1 MAKIDKDSL
10 AYLGMDYQLKL
21 MAQILTD
28 KNFANS
34 IIDIIDPNYFEEQY
48 IKIIAATIK
57 DAKAKDEIIPDY
69 GSLEIRLLEE
79 QTDDVKRRFVLAQL
93 RKIKEASLDDTF
105 KTQDIAMRFCK
116 QQELKKSL
124 KEIQKI
130 IDRGNLEEY
139 EQCEAILRTALEHGD
154 NKDDGISVFHDIKNV
169 LKPDFRKPI
178 RTGIK
183 GLDEIMDGGLSKGEL
198 AVILA
203 PFGVG
208 KSLSNS
214 SKVYTPY
221 GYKLMGDI
229 KVDDY
234 VISRLG
240 EPTRVLGVYPQ
251 GVRDIY
257 KVSFNDG
264 TSAMCDKEHLW
275 AVNTINQRNR
285 KTKKDGKI
293 VYLEPDTSFKVIKTS
308 DMFDDIKVWGGR
320 RLNYKIPMV
329 LPVEFNEKELIID
342 PYLLGVVL
350 GDGCITIDNQPHF
363 VTKDDEIITEVSK
376 LYSNISIKEQIR
388 YVEKEIDGELVL
400 VKRSL
405 MKVSLLGIKDS
416 LIKLE
421 LHGTNSSSKFI
432 PKSYLYNS
440 VENRVSILQGL
451 LDTDGT
457 VNTRG
462 GIEYCT
468 VSEQLAN
475 DVRELVLS
483 LGGFC
488 KIKEKQ
494 PKYTYKGEKK
504 SGKLAYNLNISFPI
518 ENGIIPFKL
527 ERKLNKVRNRDKY
540 STNKFITSIE
550 YSHEE
555 EATCIMVDNDE
566 HLFVTDDYIVTHNTT
581 MMTKICNTAMNDGKK
596 VLQIFFEDMPNVIQ
610 RKHLACWSGYDLN
623 SLSLH
628 EEQLQQMCI
637 DMQNNT
643 KGDTG
648 ELRLKK
654 FSSDGTTIP
663 MIRQYIRQQIAGGFR
678 PDLVT
683 LDYIDCVTPSKKFD
697 DINAGEGA
705 VMRQFESMLSEL
717 DLAGWTAVQ
726 GNRSSISAEVVEAN
740 QMGGSIKK
748 GQIGHFIVSIAK
760 TLDQK
765 EDGTATM
772 AILKSRFGK
781 DGIVFPNIV
790 FDNARIQIEMGDAQ
804 GGTRKQYKKDVDD
817 NQQERLNALMEARKV
832 VKNN

>member
-34 IIDIIDPNYFEEQY
+34 IIDIIQPEYFEEQY

-57 DAKAKDEIIPDY
+57 DAKGKDEIIPDY

-139 EQCEAILRTALEHGD
+139 EQCENILRKALEHGD
-154 NKDDGISVFHDIKNV
+154 NKDDGINVFHDIKNV
-169 LKPDFRKPI
+169 LKADFRKPI

-208 KSLSNS
+208 K
-214 SKVYTPY
+214 
-221 GYKLMGDI
+221 
-229 KVDDY
+229 
-234 VISRLG
+234 
-240 EPTRVLGVYPQ
+240 
-251 GVRDIY
+251 
-257 KVSFNDG
+257 
-264 TSAMCDKEHLW
+264 
-275 AVNTINQRNR
+275 
-285 KTKKDGKI
+285 
-293 VYLEPDTSFKVIKTS
+293 
-308 DMFDDIKVWGGR
+308 
-320 RLNYKIPMV
+320 
-329 LPVEFNEKELIID
+329 
-342 PYLLGVVL
+342 
-350 GDGCITIDNQPHF
+350 
-363 VTKDDEIITEVSK
+363 
-376 LYSNISIKEQIR
+376 
-388 YVEKEIDGELVL
+388 
-400 VKRSL
+400 
-405 MKVSLLGIKDS
+405 
-416 LIKLE
+416 
-421 LHGTNSSSKFI
+421 
-432 PKSYLYNS
+432 
-440 VENRVSILQGL
+440 
-451 LDTDGT
+451 
-457 VNTRG
+457 
-462 GIEYCT
+462 
-468 VSEQLAN
+468 
-475 DVRELVLS
+475 
-483 LGGFC
+483 
-488 KIKEKQ
+488 
-494 PKYTYKGEKK
+494 
-504 SGKLAYNLNISFPI
+504 
-518 ENGIIPFKL
+518 
-527 ERKLNKVRNRDKY
+527 
-540 STNKFITSIE
+540 
-550 YSHEE
+550 
-555 EATCIMVDNDE
+555 
-566 HLFVTDDYIVTHNTT
+566 TT

-637 DMQNNT
+637 DMEKNT

-678 PDLVT
+678 PDLIT

-697 DINAGEGA
+697 DVNAGEGA
-705 VMRQFESMLSEL
+705 VMRQFESMLAEL
-717 DLAGWTAVQ
+717 NLAGWTAVQ

-804 GGTRKQYKKDVDD
+804 GGTRKQHKKEVDD

-832 VKNN
+832 AKNN

>member
-28 KNFANS
+28 KKFANS
-34 IIDIIDPNYFEEQY
+34 IIDIIEPEYFEEQY

-57 DAKAKDEIIPDY
+57 DAKGKDEIIPDY

-139 EQCEAILRTALEHGD
+139 EQCESILRKALEHGD

-169 LKPDFRKPI
+169 LKVDFRKPI

-208 KSLSNS
+208 K
-214 SKVYTPY
+214 
-221 GYKLMGDI
+221 
-229 KVDDY
+229 
-234 VISRLG
+234 
-240 EPTRVLGVYPQ
+240 
-251 GVRDIY
+251 
-257 KVSFNDG
+257 
-264 TSAMCDKEHLW
+264 
-275 AVNTINQRNR
+275 
-285 KTKKDGKI
+285 
-293 VYLEPDTSFKVIKTS
+293 
-308 DMFDDIKVWGGR
+308 
-320 RLNYKIPMV
+320 
-329 LPVEFNEKELIID
+329 
-342 PYLLGVVL
+342 
-350 GDGCITIDNQPHF
+350 
-363 VTKDDEIITEVSK
+363 
-376 LYSNISIKEQIR
+376 
-388 YVEKEIDGELVL
+388 
-400 VKRSL
+400 
-405 MKVSLLGIKDS
+405 
-416 LIKLE
+416 
-421 LHGTNSSSKFI
+421 
-432 PKSYLYNS
+432 
-440 VENRVSILQGL
+440 
-451 LDTDGT
+451 
-457 VNTRG
+457 
-462 GIEYCT
+462 
-468 VSEQLAN
+468 
-475 DVRELVLS
+475 
-483 LGGFC
+483 
-488 KIKEKQ
+488 
-494 PKYTYKGEKK
+494 
-504 SGKLAYNLNISFPI
+504 
-518 ENGIIPFKL
+518 
-527 ERKLNKVRNRDKY
+527 
-540 STNKFITSIE
+540 
-550 YSHEE
+550 
-555 EATCIMVDNDE
+555 
-566 HLFVTDDYIVTHNTT
+566 TT

-637 DMQNNT
+637 DMEKNT

-678 PDLVT
+678 PDLIT

-697 DINAGEGA
+697 DVNAGEGA
-705 VMRQFESMLSEL
+705 VMRQFESMLAEL

-781 DGIVFPNIV
+781 DGIIFPNIV

-804 GGTRKQYKKDVDD
+804 GGGSTRKQHKKDVDD

-832 VKNN
+832 AKNN